1 MGDFNWIHL
10 IYLFGVL
17 LLISPLI
24 AYVFRAPHALRN
36 ATLWLAIIAALGW
49 AYKFSGGQLDQ
60 YINMPYRY
68 QTAPAYD
75 MKPDADESKL
85 PADEAGEDS
94 PIRNP

>member
-10 IYLFGVL
+10 IYLLGVL

-24 AYVFRAPHALRN
+24 AHVFRAPNALRN
-36 ATLWLAIIAALGW
+36 AALWLAIIAALGW

-68 QTAPAYD
+68 ETAPQSEA
-75 MKPDADESKL
+75 KPDAEASKL
-85 PADEAGEDS
+85 PADEAYEDS